1 MATFPSI
8 TSARA
13 SYQRVV
19 GRPVASISWTR
30 HVKREPSGDDQC
42 GSMRVASQ
50 SMPSATPISS
60 TVHTRVTARTLRRH
74 RTARGVGGAL
84 ALGVAAVLTACSG
97 GSKAAT
103 PTTSAATAAVT
114 APTTAPPST
123 TVLPTTTTLKTG
135 PADLGMPA
143 VASAQGTSALGS
155 GDLDPAVR
163 DQVLAAV
170 HTYLDAATG
179 TPLGTGGQ
187 ADLSQVLTAAAAGRL
202 NPSTR
207 DALADEGLPP
217 LGAIKADRD
226 NVALSGFMGP
236 DQAMVVTVGLD
247 LQVSAATPAGAPVKI
262 IRNGTLTYVSDGG
275 TWKIDSFNLN
285 VERDTP

>member
-1 MATFPSI
+1 M
-8 TSARA
+8 
-13 SYQRVV
+13 
-19 GRPVASISWTR
+19 
-30 HVKREPSGDDQC
+30 KRDPSGADQC
-42 GSMRVASQ
+42 GSMRAASQ
-50 SMPSATPISS
+50 SMPIAAPISS
-60 TVHTRVTARTLRRH
+60 SVHTSVTARTLRR
-74 RTARGVGGAL
+74 RPTATSVAAL
-84 ALGVAAVLTACSG
+84 AVAVVALLSACSG

-103 PTTSAATAAVT
+103 PTTSG
-114 APTTAPPST
+114 APPTSAPPTSAPST

-143 VASAQGTSALGS
+143 VASAQGTSALGT
-155 GDLDPAVR
+155 GDLDPTVR

-187 ADLSQVLTAAAAGRL
+187 ADLSNVLTSGAAGRL
-202 NPSTR
+202 NASTR

-226 NVALSGFMGP
+226 NVALSAFMGP
-236 DQAMVVTVGLD
+236 DQTMVVTVGLD

-262 IRNGTLTYVSDGG
+262 IRNGTLTYVNDGG
-275 TWKIDSFNLN
+275 TWKVDSFDLN